1 VSCASP
7 TPPRLNP
14 FELARNR
21 VFLDLQSRLGET
33 LRVTQQADG
42 GAEALQRFDAV
53 ADPEACYERVHC

>member
-1 VSCASP
+1 VSLVFPALR
-7 TPPRLNP
+7 TP

-21 VFLDLQSRLGET
+21 VFLDLQGRLGET

-53 ADPEACYERVHC
+53 ADPSACYERAHC

>member
-1 VSCASP
+1 MNLASSAQH
-7 TPPRLNP
+7 NP